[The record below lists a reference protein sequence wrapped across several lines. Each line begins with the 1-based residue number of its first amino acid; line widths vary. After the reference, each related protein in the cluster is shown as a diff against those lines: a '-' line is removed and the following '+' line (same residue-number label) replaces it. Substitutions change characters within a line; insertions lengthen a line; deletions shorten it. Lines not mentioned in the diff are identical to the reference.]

1 MNALQGR
8 PPSVVATPLFSWRR
22 VYAMVLRHLYLIR
35 GSWTRVAELIYWPL
49 INVVIWGFITQ
60 FMAQHSDWVSR
71 AGGVFLGAIMLWDV
85 MFRGNL
91 GVALSFLEE
100 MWSRNLGHLSVS
112 PLRPIELVAAMLT
125 MSLIR
130 TLIGMI
136 PVALLA
142 IPLYHYSIFSLGL
155 PLAAFFVNLMITGWA
170 VGLAVSALVLRYGL
184 GAESLAWVLI
194 IALAP
199 LCGIY
204 YPVSVLP
211 EWLQW
216 VAWGLAPSH
225 VFEGMRAVMFGAAFP
240 VRQLI
245 VAAGLNL
252 VYLGGAVALF
262 LHIHHVARVK
272 GLFLGMG
279 E

>member
-1 MNALQGR
+1 
-8 PPSVVATPLFSWRR
+8 
-22 VYAMVLRHLYLIR
+22 MVLRHLYLLR
-35 GSWTRVAELIYWPL
+35 GSWSRLAEMIYWPL
-49 INVVIWGFITQ
+49 INVIIWGFITQ
-60 FMAQHSDWVSR
+60 FMSQHSDWVTR

-112 PLRPIELVAAMLT
+112 PLRPVELVSAMLA

-130 TLIGMI
+130 TLLGMG
-136 PVALLA
+136 PVTLLA

-155 PLAAFFVNLMITGWA
+155 PLLVFFVNLMVTGWA

-204 YPVSVLP
+204 YPISVLP
-211 EWLQW
+211 AWLQD
-216 VAWGLAPSH
+216 VAWFLPPSH
-225 VFEGMRAVMFGAAFP
+225 IFEAMRAVMFGAAFP
-240 VRQLI
+240 VQQL
-245 VAAGLNL
+245 VLAGCLNL
-252 VYLGGAVALF
+252 VYIALSVLLF
-262 LHIHHVARVK
+262 LWVHHIARVK
-272 GLFLGMG
+272 GLFLSMG